1 MHCQCC
7 SSLNPPGVEVD
18 VQKSQKQNKQAL
30 PVHSSRGISARSAIY
45 DNLASVIDPHC
56 HHHCSATHR
65 ARILPKPLATRP
77 AHALVAARDEDVR
90 FGLIQT
96 HTARLAIGVVHRISR
111 RSLFDG
117 LVD

>member
-1 MHCQCC
+1 MHSQCC
-7 SSLNPPGVEVD
+7 SSYPPDVEVD

-77 AHALVAARDEDVR
+77 AHALVAARGEDVR
-90 FGLIQT
+90 LGLIQA
-96 HTARLAIGVVHRISR
+96 HNARLAVGVVHRISR
-111 RSLFDG
+111 RPLLGD